1 MVTTKRCAYGTC
13 KNDSRYPKSWVKN
26 SNGDPVKFF
35 HFPGAVREK
44 ERRQRWIKACNRDDS
59 FVCTKD
65 SYISDICS
73 LHFVGGNGPT
83 KDDPDPISA
92 VASKE
97 RVSYLLMISK
107 NYL

>member
-1 MVTTKRCAYGTC
+1 MR
-13 KNDSRYPKSWVKN
+13 N

-44 ERRQRWIKACNRDDS
+44 ERRQRWIKACYRGDS
-59 FVCTKD
+59 FVCTKN
-65 SYISDICS
+65 SYICS
-73 LHFVGGNGPT
+73 LNFVGGNGPT
-83 KDDPDPISA
+83 KDDPDSTSA

-97 RVSYLLMISK
+97 RVNYLLVILK